1 MWLIRIHRN
10 HFQPNDFLGLWK
22 KQGRVEILSGDLS
35 FPRVWAWQFPS
46 FQNSYL
52 CFWKK
57 FVFLKVVVFEK
68 NKKHKTQCFSH
79 STLHNSRWHCP
90 AFCEPHQSPLLA
102 IAEHQEPWVSNS
114 IPIKYHVSH
123 FDRDEPQ
130 IILTIWLTIDNDEHF
145 LIIPIYYP
153 SLFTNFFFY
162 PLRFPT

>member
-68 NKKHKTQCFSH
+68 KQKTQN
-79 STLHNSRWHCP
+79 T
-90 AFCEPHQSPLLA
+90 
-102 IAEHQEPWVSNS
+102 V
-114 IPIKYHVSH
+114 
-123 FDRDEPQ
+123 
-130 IILTIWLTIDNDEHF
+130 
-145 LIIPIYYP
+145 
-153 SLFTNFFFY
+153 FFPFNITQ
-162 PLRFPT
+162 F